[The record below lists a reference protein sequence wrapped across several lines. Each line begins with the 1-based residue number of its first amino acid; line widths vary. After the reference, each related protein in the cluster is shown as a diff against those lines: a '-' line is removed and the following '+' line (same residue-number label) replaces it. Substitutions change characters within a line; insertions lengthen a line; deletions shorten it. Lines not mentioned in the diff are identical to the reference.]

1 MRSRMDRYRELDN
14 DTERTS
20 RSRRNQELYQNIG
33 TNAKYT
39 NFTDVT
45 NSNTTL
51 IDRNRRDY
59 STREAYQ
66 KQKDYT
72 YF

>member
-1 MRSRMDRYRELDN
+1 MRSRMDRYKELEGE
-14 DTERTS
+14 TKKIS
-20 RSRRNQELYQNIG
+20 RSRKNQELYQNIG

-51 IDRNRRDY
+51 IDRTRRDY
-59 STREAYQ
+59 GTRE
-66 KQKDYT
+66 DYHRRKE
-72 YF
+72 